1 MQDCAGLRKPCL
13 TSVPRDLQIE
23 TLKREVETLRA
34 ELEKIKLEVRGCGRG
49 VGSGEGGHPHAGPA
63 GPPRPSFLPPQ
74 AQRYITQLKGQA
86 NALEAELEEQR
97 TQKQRALVDS
107 EQLRHELAQL
117 RAAQQEG
124 ERKQGLREAE
134 AESACGGGGGGPV
147 PWRGAPPCSGVTA
160 SPLACRE
167 GQCHG
172 GTLHQAEGAAQQ
184 AGGHARRAAQEGRA
198 GPRGRRRWAGAP
210 NPVPDC
216 ALVCLCR
223 TQTRPSS

>member
-49 VGSGEGGHPHAGPA
+49 AGGDTHPHAGPA

-134 AESACGGGGGGPV
+134 AESACGGGGRGGGGPLAGCPAV
-147 PWRGAPPCSGVTA
+147 LGV
-160 SPLACRE
+160 
-167 GQCHG
+167 HG
-172 GTLHQAEGAAQQ
+172 LPSRLQ
-184 AGGHARRAAQEGRA
+184 RR
-198 GPRGRRRWAGAP
+198 
-210 NPVPDC
+210 PVPRRH
-216 ALVCLCR
+216 A
-223 TQTRPSS
+223 TPS

>member
-34 ELEKIKLEVRGCGRG
+34 ELEKIKLE
-49 VGSGEGGHPHAGPA
+49 
-63 GPPRPSFLPPQ
+63 

-134 AESACGGGGGGPV
+134 AESMCGGRGRGRGPV